1 MANRGG
7 LWRHRLSMVATV
19 LFVVLLVSSLLFV
32 LHRAHQSDAGTQ
44 GNRFH
49 SSKVTGGLNTLFSL
63 HMIDARTGWSLSK
76 QAVLRTTDGGS
87 HWQNVSPPQTKLTQ
101 DSIADFFSTSLAW
114 IAIPRTNAATTQIL
128 HTADGG
134 QTWHRATIQAAF
146 PRQISFIDSQH
157 GWLLVSWQQPG
168 GAAETIS
175 VLRTADAGKTWIITS
190 NALAASTDG
199 PPPGQLP
206 YGGQKS
212 GIRFLNASTGW
223 VTGTVS
229 APNLAWLYV
238 TYNGGSTW
246 HQQPLPMPSG
256 IASARLSI
264 LSPTFFSATDGILP
278 ITFVNTATD
287 GNIAIAIYLT
297 HDGGSTWQ
305 STTPLPGAFS
315 IVDFADSQHGW
326 ATDGSILYRNS
337 DGGQHWTQLSTSE
350 SLKNVS
356 QLDFVSDQIGWAI
369 SSTTSNS
376 VLKTVDGGYTWR
388 VISYMV
394 S

>member
-32 LHRAHQSDAGTQ
+32 LHQAHQSDSGTQ
-44 GNRFH
+44 GNRLH
-49 SSKVTGGLNTLFSL
+49 SAKVTGGLNTLFSL
-63 HMIDARTGWSLSK
+63 HMIDARTGWSLSE

-87 HWQNVSPPQTKLTQ
+87 HWQNVSPPH
-101 DSIADFFSTSLAW
+101 
-114 IAIPRTNAATTQIL
+114 TNAATTQIL

-256 IASARLSI
+256 IASAQLSI

-287 GNIAIAIYLT
+287 GIIAIAIYLT

-326 ATDGSILYRNS
+326 ATDGSILYRTS

>member
-1 MANRGG
+1 MTNWGG
-7 LWRHRLSMVATV
+7 SWRHRLSVVATV
-19 LFVVLLVSSLLFV
+19 LFVALLVSSLLFV

-44 GNRFH
+44 GNRIN
-49 SSKVTGGLNTLFSL
+49 SSKVTGGLDTMLSL
-63 HMIDARTGWSLSK
+63 HMIDARMGWLLSK

-87 HWQNVSPPQTKLTQ
+87 HWQNVSPPHTRLTQ
-101 DSIADFFSTSLAW
+101 DSIADFFSASLAW
-114 IAIPRTNAATTQIL
+114 IAIPRTNAATIQIL

-134 QTWHRATIQAAF
+134 QTWQRTTIQAAF

-157 GWLLVSWQQPG
+157 GWLLASWQQPG
-168 GAAETIS
+168 GAAETTS
-175 VLRTADAGKTWIITS
+175 VLRTADAGKTWTTIS

-199 PPPGQLP
+199 PPPGRLP

-238 TYNGGSTW
+238 SYDGGSTW
-246 HQQPLPMPSG
+246 HQQPLPMPAG

-264 LSPTFFSATDGILP
+264 LSPTFFSATDGVLP
-278 ITFVNTATD
+278 ITFVNSATD
-287 GNIAIAIYLT
+287 SKIAIAIYVT
-297 HDGGSTWQ
+297 HDGGSSWQ

-315 IVDFADSQHGW
+315 IVDFVDSQHGW
-326 ATDGSILYRNS
+326 ATDGSILYRTS
-337 DGGQHWTQLSTSE
+337 DGGQHWTQLPTSE

-356 QLDFVSDQIGWAI
+356 QLDFVSEQIGWAI
-369 SSTTSNS
+369 SSTTPNS
-376 VLKTVDGGYTWR
+376 VLKTVDGGYTWK
-388 VISYMV
+388 VISSIV